1 MLILPSGGS
10 EGTGSICYD
19 GEGKSARVENGG
31 IKTSSYDADLHHHI
45 YSHSITKRLQ

>member
-19 GEGKSARVENGG
+19 GEGKSARVEDGG
-31 IKTSSYDADLHHHI
+31 MKTDKYAAGLHHQI
-45 YSHSITKRLQ
+45 GSHSTTKRLQ